1 MIRKEKNRSIG
12 KIIAFPPFYF
22 FAGIVLSLLFYFIFP
37 EYNLLTFPFNLFGFL
52 ILVTGLLLIIKNT
65 VVFNSKK
72 TTLQNEQPSSFI
84 QDGFYKYSR
93 NPMYL
98 GGLIFHIGLSILTGN
113 IISIINPILFFL
125 MMDFICIPYEEEI
138 MIKTFKDE
146 YRSYKKKV
154 RRWL

>member
-1 MIRKEKNRSIG
+1 MMRKEKNRSIG

-72 TTLQNEQPSSFI
+72 TTLQNEQPSF
-84 QDGFYKYSR
+84 
-93 NPMYL
+93 
-98 GGLIFHIGLSILTGN
+98 
-113 IISIINPILFFL
+113 LFK
-125 MMDFICIPYEEEI
+125 MDFINIAEIQCI
-138 MIKTFKDE
+138 
-146 YRSYKKKV
+146 
-154 RRWL
+154 